1 MPKYVYT
8 WEEADYNNVKL
19 FGGKASGLAMMAQLG
34 LPVPSGIVITTEACK
49 AYYEAGKKLPPGL
62 MDEVREKMKYIEE
75 KSGRK
80 FGDPENPLLVS
91 VRSGAAVSM
100 PGMMDTVLNLG
111 INDKTLPAV
120 AKQLGNERAAWD
132 VYRRF
137 LQMYGRIV
145 LGIDEKK
152 FNDIFEEIKKK
163 YGAKT
168 DAELNAGALK
178 EITQRFKELIKKE
191 KGDVWSED
199 PWKQLE
205 MAIAAV
211 FDSWES
217 PRAVFYRKINNITP
231 DIADGTAVSIV
242 MMVFGNA
249 GFDSGT
255 GVVFSRDPST
265 GEDKL
270 YGEFLALAQ
279 GEDVVAGI
287 RTPMSIDEMAKTLP
301 EAYKQLYEGAKKL
314 EKFKKAVQDIEFT
327 VEHGKL
333 YFLQTRNGKLGPL
346 AAVKVAVD
354 MYKEGM
360 ITKEEALLRV
370 KPEHIIQLLYPRI
383 DPKEKTK
390 PIAKGLPSSP
400 GAVSGRVVFDADS
413 AVVWAQ
419 RGEKVILVREE
430 TKPDDVHGMYASVGI
445 LTSRGGMTSHAA
457 VVARAIGRPSVVGCE
472 DIVVDYANR
481 QFTVKGT
488 NIVVKEGEWITIDG
502 FSGNVYIGQVKT
514 VEAEPSQEFYE
525 LLKWADEER
534 SLGVW
539 ANADQ
544 PDDAQLAKKFG
555 AEGIGLLRTER
566 MFRRPDRLEIF
577 RKAILTDDEKERRDA
592 LNQLVPMMKKDFEEM
607 LEIMEGRPVI
617 IRLFDPPVHEF
628 LPNDEEIVQK
638 LAELRARGGPEN
650 EIKELE
656 STLKKIRR
664 FKEANPMMG
673 RRGVR
678 LGITYP
684 EIYEAQ
690 VRAILSAAAELL
702 LQGKKVHVKIMVPQ
716 VASANELSYVRQ
728 NIIEPVAKEIEK
740 EYNINLNFEVGTMME
755 TVRACLTADEIAK
768 VADFFSFGT
777 NDLTQ
782 ATFSF
787 SRDDVE
793 NEFMPKYLDL
803 KILPYD
809 PFETLDEGGV
819 ARLIDIAV
827 KASRS
832 VKPNLEV
839 GICGEHGG
847 DPKSIEIAHRIGVS
861 YVSASP
867 YRIPV
872 ARLAAAHAAIKAKG
886 IKVYEY

>member
-1 MPKYVYT
+1 
-8 WEEADYNNVKL
+8 
-19 FGGKASGLAMMAQLG
+19 
-34 LPVPSGIVITTEACK
+34 
-49 AYYEAGKKLPPGL
+49 
-62 MDEVREKMKYIEE
+62 
-75 KSGRK
+75 
-80 FGDPENPLLVS
+80 
-91 VRSGAAVSM
+91 
-100 PGMMDTVLNLG
+100 
-111 INDKTLPAV
+111 
-120 AKQLGNERAAWD
+120 
-132 VYRRF
+132 
-137 LQMYGRIV
+137 
-145 LGIDEKK
+145 
-152 FNDIFEEIKKK
+152 
-163 YGAKT
+163 
-168 DAELNAGALK
+168 
-178 EITQRFKELIKKE
+178 
-191 KGDVWSED
+191 
-199 PWKQLE
+199 
-205 MAIAAV
+205 
-211 FDSWES
+211 
-217 PRAVFYRKINNITP
+217 
-231 DIADGTAVSIV
+231 
-242 MMVFGNA
+242 
-249 GFDSGT
+249 
-255 GVVFSRDPST
+255 
-265 GEDKL
+265 
-270 YGEFLALAQ
+270 
-279 GEDVVAGI
+279 
-287 RTPMSIDEMAKTLP
+287 
-301 EAYKQLYEGAKKL
+301 
-314 EKFKKAVQDIEFT
+314 
-327 VEHGKL
+327 
-333 YFLQTRNGKLGPL
+333 QTRNGKLGPL

-514 VEAEPSQEFYE
+514 VEAEPPQEFYE

-638 LAELRARGGPEN
+638 LAALRARGGPEN

-827 KASRS
+827 KAGRS

>member
-34 LPVPSGIVITTEACK
+34 LPVPPGIVITTEACK
-49 AYYEAGKKLPPGL
+49 AYYQNDKKLPPGL
-62 MDEVREKMKYIEE
+62 MDEVREKLKYIEE
-75 KSGRK
+75 KSGRR

-111 INDKTLPAV
+111 INDKTLPGV
-120 AKQLGNERAAWD
+120 AKQLDSERAAWD

-137 LQMYGRIV
+137 LQMFGKIV

-152 FNDIFEEIKKK
+152 FNDIFEEVKRK

-168 DAELNAGALK
+168 DAELNVDALK
-178 EITQRFKELIKKE
+178 EITQRFKELILKE
-191 KGDVWSED
+191 KGDVWTED

-217 PRAVFYRKINNITP
+217 PRAVFYRKVNNITP
-231 DIADGTAVSIV
+231 DIADGTAVAIV

-249 GFDSGT
+249 GPDSGT

-270 YGEFLALAQ
+270 YGEFLSLAQ

-287 RTPMSIDEMAKTLP
+287 RTPISIDEMAKILP

-354 MYKEGM
+354 MYKEGL
-360 ITKEEALLRV
+360 ISKEEALLRV
-370 KPEHIIQLLYPRI
+370 KPEHIVQLLYPRI
-383 DPKEKTK
+383 DPKENAK
-390 PIAKGLPSSP
+390 PIAKGLASSP
-400 GAVSGRVVFDADS
+400 GAVSGRVVFDADT
-413 AVVWAQ
+413 AVAWAQ
-419 RGEKVILVREE
+419 KGEKVILVREE

-472 DIVVDYANR
+472 DIAVDYEKR
-481 QFTVKGT
+481 QFVVKGT
-488 NIVVKEGEWITIDG
+488 NIVVKEGDWITIDG
-502 FSGNVYIGQVKT
+502 STGSVYLGKVRTI
-514 VEAEPSQEFYE
+514 EAEPPQEFYE
-525 LLKWADEER
+525 ILKWADEER
-534 SLGVW
+534 KLGVW

-544 PDDAQLAKKFG
+544 PDDAMIAKKFG

-607 LEIMEGRPVI
+607 LEIMEGKPVI

-628 LPNDEEIVQK
+628 LQNEEEIIEK
-638 LAELRARGGPEN
+638 LAELRAKGGSDS
-650 EIKELE
+650 EIKSLE
-656 STLKKIRR
+656 DMLKRIRR

-690 VRAILSAAAELL
+690 VRAILSAAAELT
-702 LQGKKVHVKIMVPQ
+702 LQGKKVNVEIMIPQ
-716 VASANELSYVRQ
+716 VAIAKELEYIKQ
-728 NIIEPVAKEIEK
+728 NVIEPVAKQVES
-740 EYNINLNFEVGTMME
+740 EYNVKLNFKVGTMIE

-819 ARLIDIAV
+819 AKLMEIAV
-827 KASRS
+827 KSARS
-832 VKPNLEV
+832 IKPDIEL

-847 DPKSIEIAHRIGVS
+847 DPKSIEIAHRIGLN